1 MGFEGATVK
10 RVAAWVSA
18 AAMLGVSAAAGVA
31 LTLAMAVALP
41 VLLTVGVAGSAAAEE
56 VVLRA
61 VSALPEGSRFSRNFE
76 AFIEKVN
83 AEGQGL
89 VRLKYIGG
97 GNKVMNPFEVGN
109 AVRGGVIH
117 IASLPGAYYTNLLP
131 EADALKL
138 TEFTASEMR
147 GNGAWEFI
155 NRIHNEKVNA
165 YYLARQGDG
174 IPFHLYLTE
183 RIDTMDLS
191 GLKLRVTPVYQ
202 AFFESMGATMLRT
215 PAGELY
221 TALERGVVQ
230 GYGWPLQG
238 ILDLGWHEVT
248 RYRVDP
254 GFYTVELGVIVNL
267 DRWNSLNEEQRAF
280 LERMGRWL
288 ESLSDE
294 NPAINRSELQRQADV
309 GIETIAFPPE
319 VERRYLELAKEAG
332 WARVMEMSPEH
343 GPRMKQLFTK

>member
-1 MGFEGATVK
+1 MFGKKEEGKEEIKKEPKKEIKEEKPKESKKETKEEKQEQKEVK
-10 RVAAWVSA
+10 
-18 AAMLGVSAAAGVA
+18 
-31 LTLAMAVALP
+31 
-41 VLLTVGVAGSAAAEE
+41 
-56 VVLRA
+56 
-61 VSALPEGSRFSRNFE
+61 
-76 AFIEKVN
+76 
-83 AEGQGL
+83 
-89 VRLKYIGG
+89 
-97 GNKVMNPFEVGN
+97 
-109 AVRGGVIH
+109 
-117 IASLPGAYYTNLLP
+117 
-131 EADALKL
+131 
-138 TEFTASEMR
+138 
-147 GNGAWEFI
+147 
-155 NRIHNEKVNA
+155 
-165 YYLARQGDG
+165 
-174 IPFHLYLTE
+174 
-183 RIDTMDLS
+183 
-191 GLKLRVTPVYQ
+191 
-202 AFFESMGATMLRT
+202 SMGATMLST

-248 RYRVDP
+248 HYRVDP

-294 NPAINRSELQRQADV
+294 NPAINRTELQRQADA